1 MDQTLSYNNNCC
13 SMVQEFIERKIQL
26 FFKQNEACQHL
37 AEILGI
43 GVLSATELVATVD
56 DANQF
61 QSGRH
66 LVAYLGL
73 VPRQWSSGGK
83 TNLCGISKRG
93 DAYLRKLL
101 IYGARSLCVTKVLQ
115 SAQCPFKLKGL
126 LMDQHK
132 PKKAAVVA
140 MTNKNVRGGVA
151 RVLLLYDEAF
161 KHDYASGHKRR
172 VLAGV

>member
-1 MDQTLSYNNNCC
+1 
-13 SMVQEFIERKIQL
+13 MVQELIERKIQL

-43 GVLSATELVATVD
+43 GVLSATELVTTVD

-93 DAYLRKLL
+93 DAYLHKLL

-115 SAQCPFKLKGL
+115 SAQFPFKLKGL

-132 PKKAAVVA
+132 PK
-140 MTNKNVRGGVA
+140 
-151 RVLLLYDEAF
+151 
-161 KHDYASGHKRR
+161 
-172 VLAGV
+172 

>member
-1 MDQTLSYNNNCC
+1 
-13 SMVQEFIERKIQL
+13 MVQELIERKIQL

-66 LVAYLGL
+66 LVACLGL

-83 TNLCGISKRG
+83 TNLCGISKRS

-115 SAQCPFKLKGL
+115 SAQCPFKLKRL

-140 MTNKNVRGGVA
+140 MANKNLRGLPGCCCYTTK
-151 RVLLLYDEAF
+151 RSSTIMHRGTKGECSLE
-161 KHDYASGHKRR
+161 HDDGC
-172 VLAGV
+172 

>member
-1 MDQTLSYNNNCC
+1 
-13 SMVQEFIERKIQL
+13 MVQELIERKFQF

-37 AEILGI
+37 TEILGI

-93 DAYLRKLL
+93 DACLRKLL

-115 SAQCPFKLKGL
+115 SAQCPFKLKRL

-140 MTNKNVRGGVA
+140 MANKNLRGLPGCCCYTTK
-151 RVLLLYDEAF
+151 RSSTIMHRGTKGECLLEYD
-161 KHDYASGHKRR
+161 DGC
-172 VLAGV
+172 